1 MVTDKD
7 RMIEWLTRAADQ
19 IYDLRRKPRLSTDK
33 CLTVIR
39 QNYSVLSVLIE
50 VANGKAKM
58 QGISP
63 PDV

>member
-7 RMIEWLTRAADQ
+7 RMIEWLTRTADQ
-19 IYDLRRKPRLSTDK
+19 IYDLRRKPRLSNDK
-33 CLTVIR
+33 CLAEIR
-39 QNYSVLSVLIE
+39 QNYSVIAVLID